1 MSVFIT
7 AGTHN
12 KAYPE
17 ANWSNANRGWISL
30 ILFFIP
36 APREDSRFHKRRDE
50 SRNIAYSF
58 CIISRSVVKYDMT
71 REERENKGRRI
82 KEKGEATR
90 LRHASI
96 RPVVVELKLDL
107 KCLNNAE
114 RNKLFLY
121 FTECRWLCNYLLGL
135 SSDMFRDF
143 DTRTRCVTSLDM
155 TQRLLQMCSGFPK
168 GL

>member
-90 LRHASI
+90 LRHASM
-96 RPVVVELKLDL
+96 RPLTVELKLDL
-107 KCLNNAE
+107 KCLNNA
-114 RNKLFLY
+114 
-121 FTECRWLCNYLLGL
+121 
-135 SSDMFRDF
+135 
-143 DTRTRCVTSLDM
+143 
-155 TQRLLQMCSGFPK
+155 
-168 GL
+168 